1 MPGAD
6 GSIMLKGP
14 LIVVSGPSGSG
25 KSTVIDRVLRDQSV
39 PLRLSVS
46 ATTRSP
52 RPYEV
57 DGVHYHFWT
66 KERFLAERD
75 AGAFLE
81 WAEVHGSFYGT
92 LRSEVQPYRERGNG
106 VILDI
111 DVQGAD
117 EIKRRCPD
125 CIRVFLRAS
134 SWEVYEQ
141 RLRHRGT
148 EDPAAIER
156 RVARARQELARAADY
171 DYQVINDDLDEAVKQ
186 LNALICRHFT
196 R

>member
-1 MPGAD
+1 MH
-6 GSIMLKGP
+6 KGP
-14 LIVVSGPSGSG
+14 LIVLSGPSGSG

-66 KERFLAERD
+66 RDRFLAERD

-81 WAEVHGSFYGT
+81 WAEVHGNFYGT
-92 LRSEVQPYRERGNG
+92 LRSEVEPYRERGNG

-117 EIKRRCPD
+117 EIRRRCPD
-125 CIRVFLRAS
+125 CVRIFLRAS
-134 SWEVYEQ
+134 SIEAYEL
-141 RLRHRGT
+141 RLKRRGT
-148 EDPAAIER
+148 EDQATIDR
-156 RVARARQELARAADY
+156 RMARARQELARAKDY
-171 DYQVINDDLDEAVKQ
+171 DHEVINDDLEEAVKQ
-186 LNALICRHFT
+186 LNALIQRLFS